1 MTDVLERAD
10 AKKPYGDVPYAD
22 PGYQKDGKKRY
33 PLTRDKVMAAWSY
46 INQPDNAKLY
56 TAEQLAAIKGRIRA
70 AMKKFGHVVTEAK
83 TGGLLAIDVV
93 RAVDLP
99 QEYRDAVSEAD
110 GIGVLRGH
118 FSVFDT
124 WYPVESKWEG
134 KFLERV
140 DRGAY
145 TQTIAEDRARMK
157 VLFDHGFDP
166 QIGNKVL
173 GPIRDL
179 RPDTR
184 GAYYEVPLFDTSY
197 NRDLL
202 PGLKAGVYGAS
213 MRMRVLEDTWDDK
226 PARSEHNP
234 DGIKERTITRAGV
247 PEFGPVTF
255 PASPTATAGVRSM
268 TDQFYDQLRQRDTSS
283 YEAAVRAVEQVVPD
297 FTGVSDARSSD
308 RGEPGTQ
315 VPTLT
320 TRQRLDEGALRL
332 RGIKLS

>member
-1 MTDVLERAD
+1 MAD
-10 AKKPYGDVPYAD
+10 SKTPYGPKSQVNYAD
-22 PGYQKDGKKRY
+22 PGYQKDGKARY
-33 PLTRDKVMAAWSY
+33 PLDTEAHCRAAWSY
-46 INQPDNAKLY
+46 ISMPKNAAQY
-56 TAEQLAAIKGRIRA
+56 TAEQLSAIKGRIRSA
-70 AMKKFGHVVTEAK
+70 LKKFGVETESKAA
-83 TGGLLAIDVV
+83 GPLAVDVA
-93 RAVDLP
+93 RAVDMP
-99 QEYRDAVSEAD
+99 QEFRDAVSEAD
-110 GIGVLRGH
+110 GLGLMTGH

-124 WYPVESKWEG
+124 WYRVESKWEG
-134 KFLERV
+134 TFLERV
-140 DRGAY
+140 DPGAF
-145 TQTIAEDRARMK
+145 TQTIAKDRSRMK

-166 QIGNKVL
+166 TIGNKVL

-179 RPDTR
+179 RPDQR

-213 MRMRVLEDTWDDK
+213 MRMRVLDDTWDDK

-247 PEFGPVTF
+247 PEFGAVTF
-255 PASPTATAGVRSM
+255 PASPGASAGVRST
-268 TDQFYDQLRQRDTSS
+268 TDQFYDQLRQRDSSS
-283 YEAAVRAVEQVVPD
+283 YEAAVRAVEQVLPD

-315 VPTLT
+315 VPTSLT

-332 RGIKLS
+332 RGILR